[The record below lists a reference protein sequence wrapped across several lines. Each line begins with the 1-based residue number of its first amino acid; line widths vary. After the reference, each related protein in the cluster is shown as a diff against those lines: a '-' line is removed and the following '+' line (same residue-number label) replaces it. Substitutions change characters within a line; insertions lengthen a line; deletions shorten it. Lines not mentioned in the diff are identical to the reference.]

1 MSTISS
7 ESLLQQLQWRYAVKK
22 FDPTRRIPKETW
34 ATLERAL
41 VLSPSSFG
49 IQPWKF
55 IVVETPTVREK
66 LMPVSWNQRQIV
78 DASHLVVFARRTDI
92 GPDDAGRLTRATA
105 AARGVPEASLEAFKG
120 MLTNFLS
127 QPKEKFAFDA
137 WAGRQVYL
145 ALGTLLTSAAM
156 LGVDACPMEG
166 LEPAKY
172 DEILGLK
179 EKDCATLCVATLGYR
194 AADDKYASAAKVR
207 YAAGEVILRA

>member
-1 MSTISS
+1 MSTVST
-7 ESLLQQLQWRYAVKK
+7 ESLIQQLQWRYAVKK
-22 FDPTRRIPKETW
+22 FDPTKKITKETW
-34 ATLERAL
+34 AALERSL
-41 VLSPSSFG
+41 VLSASSYG
-49 IQPWKF
+49 LQPWKF
-55 IVVETPTVREK
+55 IVVETPAVREE

-78 DASHLVVFARRTDI
+78 DASHLVVFARRTDL
-92 GPDDAGRLTRATA
+92 GPDDAGRLARATA

-127 QPKEKFAFDA
+127 QPKEKFNYDS
-137 WAGRQVYL
+137 WAERQVYL

-166 LEPAKY
+166 LDPAKY

-179 EKDCATLCVATLGYR
+179 EKGCATLCVATLGYR

-207 YAAGEVILRA
+207 YADSEVILRA